1 MQASQAVVSR
11 VDWRLYFVTDT
22 ALCGGPELVPDVVEQ
37 AVLGGAGVIQVRD
50 KTMSDD
56 DFSRLTRACI
66 EAVDKAFD
74 ATGRRAQIFVNDRLS
89 VADRYGLHLHMGQS
103 DGDVEH
109 ARRTLGTDLLL
120 GLSISNDAQLAT
132 ALNNPFAD
140 VLGIS
145 PVWATPT
152 KADTDPALGLDG
164 ARRIVDT
171 TAGRAATVGIG
182 GINATNAADVIATG
196 VDGICVVSAI
206 ATAPDPRAAAAH
218 LLSLWRNQ

>member
-1 MQASQAVVSR
+1 MQASQAVAGR

-22 ALCGGPELVPDVVEQ
+22 ALCGGPERVAQVVEQ
-37 AVLGGAGVIQVRD
+37 AVLGGAGVVQVRD
-50 KTMSDD
+50 KTMTDD
-56 DFSRLTRACI
+56 NFARLTRSCI
-66 EAVDKAFD
+66 EAVDKAFS
-74 ATGRRAQIFVNDRLS
+74 ATGRRAEIFVNDRLA
-89 VADRYGLHLHMGQS
+89 VADRFGLHLHMGQS

-132 ALNNPFAD
+132 ALNHPFAD

-152 KADTDPALGLDG
+152 KADTDPALGLAG
-164 ARRIVDT
+164 AGRIVDT

-182 GINATNAADVIATG
+182 GINATNAAEVIATG